1 MYYCLTLEQ
10 PIVAIETERLYIPIK
25 DEEFIR
31 SLPADVWQRAQRGD
45 FDAMREVFSLASDAG
60 YESDWID
67 REMLDYVD
75 EANPYYNDRTATFE
89 ETN

>member
-1 MYYCLTLEQ
+1 MYYSLTLEQ

-31 SLPADVWQRAQRGD
+31 SLPADIWERAQRHD
-45 FDAMREVFSLASDAG
+45 VDAIREVFSLAIDAG
-60 YESDWID
+60 YDVDYID
-67 REMLDYVD
+67 REMIDYVD
-75 EANPYYNDRTATFE
+75 ESSPYYNDRTATFE